1 MNTNKKN
8 DNIIDA
14 ILKDAHGEIEPPDS
28 WQTLRTRIDRKINS
42 GELRLPQA
50 TQFSKDVAFWRRIAL
65 SLAACLLITL
75 GLLIYTIGFAQ
86 RTKGHWQR
94 PLTGTNQGLL
104 SQAQLKQLSTIFS
117 YVRQLFGQHS
127 PWIVVGSGDDAE
139 IGVDGQIARTADT
152 SKVVIVRLVVN
163 LEKQNAKSQYFD
175 IVTFSNQQAS
185 FQVLLADASVMDVS
199 LKPILRNDGTI
210 AVEINAQ
217 VDSGSQASGS
227 SIVADNVFTSLVRMR
242 ANGDWVNIDA
252 VAQSMPNI

>member
-14 ILKDAHGEIEPPDS
+14 ILKDAHGEIKPPDS
-28 WQTLRTRIDRKINS
+28 WQALRTRIDRKINS
-42 GELRLPQA
+42 GELPLPQA
-50 TQFSKDVAFWRRIAL
+50 TQLSKNVAFWRRIAL
-65 SLAACLLITL
+65 ALAACLLITL

-86 RTKGHWQR
+86 RTKGHWRQQ
-94 PLTGTNQGLL
+94 LTTTNQGLL
-104 SQAQLKQLSTIFS
+104 SQTQLNQLSTTFS
-117 YVRQLFGQHS
+117 NVRQLFGQHS

-139 IGVDGQIARTADT
+139 IGINGQIARTADT
-152 SKVVIVRLVVN
+152 SKVIIVRLVVN
-163 LEKQNAKSQYFD
+163 LEKQNAKSHYFD

-185 FQVLLADASVMDVS
+185 FQVPFADTSAIDIS